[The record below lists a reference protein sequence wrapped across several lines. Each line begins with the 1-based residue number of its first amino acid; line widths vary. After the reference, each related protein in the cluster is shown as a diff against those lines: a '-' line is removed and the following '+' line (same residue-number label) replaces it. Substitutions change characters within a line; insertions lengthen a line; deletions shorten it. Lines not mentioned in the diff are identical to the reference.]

1 MSPETE
7 NLMHF
12 LQESRIA
19 AGISYRICGLRL
31 GVTRQRVHQII
42 ERGTVGQAMAQKIL
56 ADMING
62 EGNPFPPDV
71 MDQARR
77 YAAPAV
83 AG

>member
-19 AGISYRICGLRL
+19 AGISYRIWGLRL
-31 GVTRQRVHQII
+31 GVTRQRMHQII
-42 ERGTVGQAMAQKIL
+42 EHGTVGQAMAQRIL
-56 ADMING
+56 ADMVNG
-62 EGNPFPPDV
+62 RDNPFPPDV

-77 YAAPAV
+77 YAVPA
-83 AG
+83 AA